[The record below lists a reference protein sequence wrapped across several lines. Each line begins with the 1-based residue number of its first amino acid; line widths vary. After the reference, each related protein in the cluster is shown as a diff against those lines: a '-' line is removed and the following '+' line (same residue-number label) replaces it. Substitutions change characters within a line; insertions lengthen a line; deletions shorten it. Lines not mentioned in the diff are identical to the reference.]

1 MEQHVKLVKNLMK
14 AALATALLSAGVAN
28 AALYEFKLSGDYI
41 ASWQLDTERD
51 PDSSDNN
58 GGLTFNDVAGSFPGY
73 EALDITFFNSAI
85 SGGLQLYDF
94 YTDRYVLTTNGP
106 QLYTGKESRHEFT
119 LGTFSL
125 TEFAGFGNYVLTI
138 SDLDALPDPVE
149 VPEPASAALL
159 AAGLGLLAARRRKNV
174 K

>member
-1 MEQHVKLVKNLMK
+1 M
-14 AALATALLSAGVAN
+14 AAAWAM
-28 AALYEFKLSGDYI
+28 SGLP
-41 ASWQLDTERD
+41 ASTNR
-51 PDSSDNN
+51 
-58 GGLTFNDVAGSFPGY
+58 LTRQPYV
-73 EALDITFFNSAI
+73 FNSAI

>member
-1 MEQHVKLVKNLMK
+1 MKFVKSLIN
-14 AALATALLSAGVAN
+14 AALATALLSTGVAN
-28 AALYEFKLSGDYI
+28 AALYEFKLSGDYT
-41 ASWQLDTERD
+41 ATWQMDTELE
-51 PDSSDNN
+51 PDSTDNDA
-58 GGLTFNDVAGSFPGY
+58 GLTFNEVVGNFPGY
-73 EALDITFFNSAI
+73 DALDITFFNSAI

-125 TEFAGFGNYVLTI
+125 TEFAGAGNYVLTI
-138 SDLDALPDPVE
+138 SDLDAPVD